1 MAEWKT
7 DTEEV
12 KEVVRRCR
20 DFKESLQEKRCGD
33 FIKDLDSYALKIIVE
48 CRKIEKQLEKAIG
61 ELKAAKKERRGFWGF
76 LGELGRDF
84 CNAVGSVIPPV
95 KLCAELCEKGL
106 NLMEDN
112 IEKWE
117 HNVRLLEQ
125 ALEIYS
131 TQTKASVDLVE
142 GAWESVKKRLHFY
155 TDKHQEFIRRLNYAS
170 AAIDNEYNIAPPEIL
185 KERDFESPT
194 IVYNPKKSVFDER
207 LKDLRENFS
216 ASLYADL
223 KDKIH
228 HNALS
233 NDDLERMAS
242 SKEQEFEKNLEDLM
256 PSSLG
261 VPSYDESLTLAKKYC
276 VKNCKK
282 ALEGFTEKIK
292 EAPNDSNAIN
302 EAFDSLETE
311 LERAIDDERLKDLR
325 ENFASLYAD
334 LCADLKDKIH
344 HNALSSDELDR
355 MIAFRERELEKNLED
370 LTPSFRDKTNA
381 LSGDDLERL
390 ASSKEREFE
399 KNLED
404 LMPSSLGVPSYDES
418 FSLAK
423 KHCAKNFKEAL
434 QDFAEKIK
442 ESPNDLNAMN
452 EAFDNLE
459 TELERATES
468 LSQKI
473 APILERNEN
482 YTQKAL
488 GYGEFLEKE
497 KEGFIVDEKNPYPE
511 EVRFNGLRLAEFD
524 SVFSAIVPLEYF
536 NKTACA
542 HHALKALEAALKN
555 RDLGFD
561 ATELEQIAKGFI
573 PRGYL
578 WHFDANVLGNLALVR
593 EELLLG
599 VKHAKGYK
607 LWEKFLQT
615 QN

>member
-12 KEVVRRCR
+12 KEVVEKCR
-20 DFKESLQEKRCGD
+20 EFKRSLQEEKCAQ
-33 FIKDLDSYALKIIVE
+33 FIKNLDSYALKIIVE
-48 CRKIEKQLEKAIG
+48 RRKIEKQLEKAIG

-207 LKDLRENFS
+207 LKDLRENF

-223 KDKIH
+223 CADLKDKI
-228 HNALS
+228 NAFS
-233 NDDLERMAS
+233 NKDRAKASKERELDLMGASSYDENPNDGLERMAI
-242 SKEQEFEKNLEDLM
+242 SKEREFEKSLEDLM
-256 PSSLG
+256 PSVLS
-261 VPSYDESLTLAKKYC
+261 VPSYNESLTLAKNRC

-292 EAPNDSNAIN
+292 EAPND
-302 EAFDSLETE
+302 
-311 LERAIDDERLKDLR
+311 
-325 ENFASLYAD
+325 
-334 LCADLKDKIH
+334 
-344 HNALSSDELDR
+344 
-355 MIAFRERELEKNLED
+355 
-370 LTPSFRDKTNA
+370 
-381 LSGDDLERL
+381 
-390 ASSKEREFE
+390 
-399 KNLED
+399 
-404 LMPSSLGVPSYDES
+404 
-418 FSLAK
+418 
-423 KHCAKNFKEAL
+423 
-434 QDFAEKIK
+434 
-442 ESPNDLNAMN
+442 LNAVN

-542 HHALKALEAALKN
+542 HHALKALQSALKDN
-555 RDLGFD
+555 DLGFD

-578 WHFDANVLGNLALVR
+578 WHFDANVLGNVALVR

-599 VKHAKGYK
+599 VKHTKGYK

>member
-12 KEVVRRCR
+12 KKVVEKCR
-20 DFKESLQEKRCGD
+20 DFKESLQEKRCGG

-48 CRKIEKQLEKAIG
+48 RRKIEMQLEKAIG
-61 ELKAAKKERRGFWGF
+61 ELKVAKKERRGFWGF
-76 LGELGRDF
+76 LVELGRDF
-84 CNAVGSVIPPV
+84 GNAVGSVIPPF
-95 KLCAELCEKGL
+95 KLGAELCEKGL

-112 IEKWE
+112 KEKWE

-131 TQTKASVDLVE
+131 IQTKASAELVE
-142 GAWESVKKRLHFY
+142 GAWEGVKKRLHFY

-170 AAIDNEYNIAPPEIL
+170 AAIDNEYNFPTPGVL
-185 KERDFESPT
+185 KEYDFERPT
-194 IVYNPKKSVFDER
+194 FSYSPKKSVFDER

-233 NDDLERMAS
+233 NDDLDRMIAFRER
-242 SKEQEFEKNLEDLM
+242 EFEKNLEDLM

-261 VPSYDESLTLAKKYC
+261 VPSYNKSFSLAKKHC

-282 ALEGFTEKIK
+282 VLEGFTEKIK

-302 EAFDSLETE
+302 EAFD
-311 LERAIDDERLKDLR
+311 
-325 ENFASLYAD
+325 
-334 LCADLKDKIH
+334 
-344 HNALSSDELDR
+344 
-355 MIAFRERELEKNLED
+355 
-370 LTPSFRDKTNA
+370 
-381 LSGDDLERL
+381 
-390 ASSKEREFE
+390 
-399 KNLED
+399 
-404 LMPSSLGVPSYDES
+404 
-418 FSLAK
+418 
-423 KHCAKNFKEAL
+423 
-434 QDFAEKIK
+434 
-442 ESPNDLNAMN
+442 
-452 EAFDNLE
+452 NLE
-459 TELERATES
+459 TELERATEN

-473 APILERNEN
+473 APILEQYEN
-482 YTQKAL
+482 YKQRAL

-511 EVRFNGLRLAEFD
+511 EVSFNEWRLAEFD
-524 SVFSAIVPLEYF
+524 SVFSAIAPLEDL

-542 HHALKALEAALKN
+542 HHALKALQAALKDN
-555 RDLGFD
+555 NLGFD

-573 PRGYL
+573 PKGYL
-578 WHFDANVLGNLALVR
+578 WHFDANVLGNVALVR

-599 VKHAKGYK
+599 VKHTKGYL